1 MGPDGRAVGEGL
13 VARVHVRRE
22 MKFCAYSVPINTAV
36 FIGEGVK
43 VKVSAVVHREGRWF
57 VAWCPELDVASQG
70 RTVEDSLTHLREAL
84 ELRLEDEAVEL
95 PAEPFLLTTV
105 EVERASTPR
114 TPRP

>member
-1 MGPDGRAVGEGL
+1 
-13 VARVHVRRE
+13 
-22 MKFCAYSVPINTAV
+22 MKL
-36 FIGEGVK
+36 
-43 VKVSAVVHREGRWF
+43 SAVIHREGRWF

-70 RTVEDSLTHLREAL
+70 STVEESLANLREAL

-105 EVERASTPR
+105 EVERASTAR